1 MAKLFGTDGI
11 RGQANSW
18 LTPELALGIGRAAA
32 YCLGGDRGGTILIG
46 RDPRLSGAM
55 LEGALAS
62 GIASVGLNV
71 RLAGIITTPGL
82 AWLTKNTGAT
92 AGAMISASHNPM
104 EDNGIKF
111 VNSQGFKLEDAQE
124 LAIEEIYLRNQDL
137 PRPVGEKVGR
147 ILRDES
153 LIEKYCA
160 YLLSTIQQPLKGIK
174 IVVDCAN
181 GSASGIARQ
190 VFAGAGAQVETIHA
204 APDGININRNCGSTH
219 PAALAAAVKAKKA
232 DLGLALDGDADRL
245 IAVDA
250 QGEIVDGDKIM
261 LICAGALKEQGKLR
275 DDTLVVTV
283 MSNLGLQLAA
293 KELGIKTVAAKVG
306 DRYVLEEMLRGNYSL
321 GGEQSG
327 HIIFRQFATTG
338 DGLLSALQLM
348 QVMVQTGKSLQE
360 LARVMAY
367 LPQVLV
373 NVKVASK
380 EGWQHNRR
388 IAAKIA
394 WAEAELQG
402 QGRVLVRPSG
412 TEPLIRV
419 MLEGPQ
425 KAQLQ
430 ALAQAIAEVIKT
442 EQG

>member
-18 LTPELALGIGRAAA
+18 LTPELALGVGRAAA
-32 YCLGGDRGGTILIG
+32 CCLGGDRGGTILIG

-82 AWLTKNTGAT
+82 AWLTKKNGAT

-124 LAIEEIYLRNQDL
+124 QAIEEIYLRNQDL

-190 VFAGAGAQVETIHA
+190 VFAGAGAEVETIHA